1 MSSLYITTWGYP
13 TDKDKGNP
21 FIKEMAEAIASR
33 GVKVV
38 VVNLTF
44 RSAIHLFSKPE
55 IHFQASERVFLKTI
69 DCISY
74 LPSFLMSKR
83 IRNKMLSKQ
92 VSRQMNRIVAE
103 CGRPDAFQLHYIL
116 HSWGVLFEP
125 FLMKHGIPHVLF
137 EHSPGGA
144 FIKGINKDFGGFA
157 QKDDLFDFVKR
168 AKFRIARIPKYQ
180 LKMNALYGTEFNLL
194 PSFVLMKHFEHEPQP
209 LEMDTFKLLAIGS
222 LTRRKN
228 FILLIEAFALFSKNK
243 SNLVLSIIGDG
254 PEQNRLESKIEALE
268 LTNVELLGQRTKA
281 EVFDQI
287 GESHAV
293 VVSSKH
299 ETFGNTVIE
308 AMSQGKPVVSTK
320 CDGPETII
328 TESTGILCEQNAEA
342 LAEAIERLFLNYA
355 TYDQESI
362 KVHCM
367 KHYSENAVMD
377 QLSNL
382 YEKHLGLAF

>member
-13 TDKDKGNP
+13 TTKDKGNP
-21 FIKEMAEAIASR
+21 FVKEMAEAIASR

-44 RSAIHLFSKPE
+44 RSVLYLFSKSE
-55 IHFQASERVFLKTI
+55 IHYQVSENVILKTI
-69 DCISY
+69 RCISF

-92 VSRQMNRIVAE
+92 VLLQMNRIAEE
-103 CGRPDAFQLHYIL
+103 CGKPEAFQFHYIL
-116 HSWGVLFEP
+116 HAWGALFEP
-125 FLMKHGIPHVLF
+125 YLKEHQIPYVLF

-144 FIKGINKDFGGFA
+144 FLKGIRKDFGGFITQDMLYNFVRCA
-157 QKDDLFDFVKR
+157 QL
-168 AKFRIARIPKYQ
+168 RIARIPKYQ
-180 LKMNALYGTEFNLL
+180 LKLNDLYGTQFSLL
-194 PSFVLMKHFEHEPQP
+194 PSFVLNQWFTKNIISKSTDRF
-209 LEMDTFKLLAIGS
+209 DLLAIGS
-222 LTRRKN
+222 LTRTKN
-228 FILLIEAFALFSKNK
+228 YALLIDAMSRLSNTQQDIQLF
-243 SNLVLSIIGDG
+243 IIGDG
-254 PEQNRLESKIEALE
+254 PKKQELYDQIDALG
-268 LTNVELLGQRTKA
+268 LSTVTLLGPCSKS
-281 EVFDQI
+281 EVFDKI
-287 GESHAV
+287 RESHAV

-320 CDGPETII
+320 CDGPQTII

-362 KVHCM
+362 KAHCL